1 MEKPDIPQSEKTER
15 DLEAVF
21 ENEVNRAVVNT
32 VLDGIIT
39 ITPDGTVIKFNPAA
53 EKIFGYESSEVI
65 GKNVNMLMPDPYRS
79 EHDAYL
85 KNYLATGRK
94 KIIGIGREVKG
105 RRRDGSAFPLDLAV
119 TEMRVDGRRMF
130 TGILRDIT
138 ERKKAEEAVSR
149 LAAIVESSTDA
160 IVGKTL
166 EGDIFSWNH
175 GAERIYGYTAEEATG
190 RHISLIVPPNRMDE
204 LNRNF
209 ETLRRGERVPSY
221 ETIRVRKDGS
231 LINISLT
238 LSALKNPSGRITGY
252 SAIARDITEN
262 KKVEAELKES
272 EAKFRTLSED
282 ALIGIY
288 LIQDMRFQYVNPEI
302 AQMLGYSVEELT
314 GIKDMLECVHP
325 DQREIARQGIE
336 NILNGQHS
344 SLGYRGVWLEKDGTP
359 IEVEGKA
366 AYTLY
371 RGRPAIIGTALDIS
385 ERRFLERQRTDFLAM
400 ITHDFKSPLTTIL
413 ANAELISI
421 MKTGTDDETAG
432 MADAILRSG
441 ERLRRLVEDFLVHSR
456 LDSGGLAPEFAVVN
470 VREALKGVI
479 GDFKNLAARRA
490 QALEAEFAPDI
501 PELYLDARL
510 IQRAVSNLL
519 QNALNYTSEGGRI
532 SLKAERSFQD
542 GRDFLVIS
550 VSDTGSGIPL
560 AEQSKVFQKYYRTSR
575 GSRSAG
581 TGLGLAIVKAV
592 TEAHKGWVEL
602 ESTEGMGS
610 TFRLI
615 IPEDLKTDEA
625 A

>member
-1 MEKPDIPQSEKTER
+1 MGQSEIPVEKTGKEM
-15 DLEAVF
+15 ESAF
-21 ENEVNRAVVNT
+21 ESEINRAVVNT

-39 ITPDGTVIKFNPAA
+39 ITHDGAIIKFNPAA

-65 GKNVNMLMPDPYRS
+65 GKNVSMLMPEPYRS
-79 EHDAYL
+79 EHDAYISH
-85 KNYLATGRK
+85 YIHTGRK

-105 RRRDGSAFPLDLAV
+105 RRKDGSEFPLDLAV
-119 TEMRVDGRRMF
+119 TEMRVEGRRMF

-138 ERKKAEEAVSR
+138 ERKNAEDAISR

-166 EGDIFSWNH
+166 EGNIFSWNR
-175 GAERIYGYTAEEATG
+175 GAERIYGYTAEEAIG
-190 RHISLIVPPNRMDE
+190 RHISMIVPPDHMEE

-209 ETLRRGERVPSY
+209 EALRRGERVPSH
-221 ETIRVRKDGS
+221 ETLRMHKNGN

-238 LSALKNPSGRITGY
+238 MSALKNPSGRITGY

-262 KKVEAELKES
+262 KKIEAELRES
-272 EAKFRTLSED
+272 EAKFRTLAED

-288 LIQDMRFQYVNPEI
+288 LIQDMRFEYVNAEL
-302 AQMLGYSVEELT
+302 AQMLGYSAGELT
-314 GIKDMLECVHP
+314 GMEDMLECVHP
-325 DQREIARQGIE
+325 DQREMARQGIE
-336 NILNGQHS
+336 SMLDGQHLG
-344 SLGYRGVWLEKDGTP
+344 LGYHGLWLQKDGTP

-366 AYTLY
+366 AFTLY
-371 RGRPAIIGTALDIS
+371 RGRPAILGTALDVS

-421 MKTGTDDETAG
+421 MKTGVDDEIAG

-456 LDSGGLAPEFAVVN
+456 LNSGGLAPELVIVN

-479 GDFKNLAARRA
+479 GDFKNLAARKA
-490 QALEAEFAPDI
+490 QTLEAEFAPDVPAI
-501 PELYLDARL
+501 YLDARL

-519 QNALNYTSEGGRI
+519 QNAINYTPDGGYI
-532 SLKAERSFQD
+532 SLKAERAVQD
-542 GRDFLVIS
+542 GRNFLVIS
-550 VSDTGSGIPL
+550 VSDTGSGIPA
-560 AEQSKVFQKYYRTSR
+560 AEQSKVFQKYYRTSK

-592 TEAHKGWVEL
+592 TEAHNGRVEL
-602 ESTEGMGS
+602 ESREGAGS
-610 TFRLI
+610 TFRLV
-615 IPEDLKTDEA
+615 IPEDLKAGKTA
-625 A
+625 